1 MIASV
6 TGTVGAR
13 RADHVVV
20 ECGGVGYRVNVSA
33 QTLRRVPAVGGEARL
48 LSHLIMRED
57 GLHLYGFAT
66 EEEREL
72 FLNLISVA
80 GVGPKMA
87 VAVLSGSNAGELRKA
102 LAAGDSKRFQIVP
115 GVGKKTAE
123 RIIVELREKIAA
135 GLGGDSAAGDEPDAR
150 DNLALAR
157 EGLLGLGYDLTEA
170 QEMLDLVPADNADD
184 EPEALIAAALR
195 QAMSGNRS

>member
-6 TGTVGAR
+6 TGTVGER
-13 RADHVVV
+13 RPDHVVV
-20 ECGGVGYRVNVSA
+20 ECGGVGYRLNVSA

-57 GLHLYGFAT
+57 GVHLYGFAT

-87 VAVLSGSNAGELRKA
+87 VAVLSGSSAGELRKA
-102 LAAGDSKRFQIVP
+102 LAAGDAKRFQIVP

-123 RIIVELREKIAA
+123 RIIVELREKVAD
-135 GLGGDSAAGDEPDAR
+135 GLGADSVGDEPDAR

-157 EGLLGLGYDLTEA
+157 EGLTGLGYDLAEA
-170 QEMLDLVPADNADD
+170 QNMLDLVPAELADG
-184 EPEALIAAALR
+184 EPEELISAALR
-195 QAMSGNRS
+195 MAMSGKS

>member
-13 RADHVVV
+13 RPDHVVV

-33 QTLRRVPAVGGEARL
+33 QTLRRIPAVGGEARL
-48 LSHLIMRED
+48 FSHLLMRED
-57 GLHLYGFAT
+57 GLYLYGFAT

-87 VAVLSGSNAGELRKA
+87 VAVLSGSSAGELRKA
-102 LAAGDSKRFQIVP
+102 LAAGDAKRFQIVP

-123 RIIVELREKIAA
+123 RIIVELREKIAGDLGA
-135 GLGGDSAAGDEPDAR
+135 GTAR
-150 DNLALAR
+150 QNGSKNGRALAR
-157 EGLLGLGYDLTEA
+157 EGL
-170 QEMLDLVPADNADD
+170 
-184 EPEALIAAALR
+184 
-195 QAMSGNRS
+195 

>member
-13 RADHVVV
+13 RPDHVVV

-87 VAVLSGSNAGELRKA
+87 VAVLSGSSAGELRKA
-102 LAAGDSKRFQIVP
+102 LAAGDAKRFQIVP

-123 RIIVELREKIAA
+123 RIIVELREKIAD
-135 GLGGDSAAGDEPDAR
+135 GLGGDGPGDEPDVR

-170 QEMLDLVPADNADD
+170 QEMLDLVPAERADD
-184 EPEALIAAALR
+184 EPEELIAAALR
-195 QAMSGNRS
+195 QAVGSGTTS

>member
-13 RADHVVV
+13 RSGHVVV
-20 ECGGVGYRVNVSA
+20 ECGGVGYRLNVSA
-33 QTLRRVPAVGGEARL
+33 QTLRRIPAVGGETRL

-72 FLNLISVA
+72 FGNLISVA

-87 VAVLSGSNAGELRKA
+87 VAVLSGSSAGELRKA
-102 LAAGDSKRFQIVP
+102 LAAGDAKRFQIVP

-123 RIIVELREKIAA
+123 RIIVELREKIAGA
-135 GLGGDSAAGDEPDAR
+135 LGDAAIQDSDAR
-150 DNLALAR
+150 DNRALAR

-170 QEMLDLVPADNADD
+170 QEMLDGVPEELGDE
-184 EPEALIAAALR
+184 EPEELIAAALR
-195 QAMSGNRS
+195 TAVSGNKS

>member
-20 ECGGVGYRVNVSA
+20 ECAGVGYRLNVSA
-33 QTLRRVPAVGGEARL
+33 QSLRRIPAVGGEARL
-48 LSHLIMRED
+48 LAHLLMRED

-87 VAVLSGSNAGELRKA
+87 IAVLSGSSAGELRRA
-102 LAAGDSKRFQIVP
+102 LAAGDAKRFQIVP

-123 RIIVELREKIAA
+123 RIIVELREKVADTLGA
-135 GLGGDSAAGDEPDAR
+135 GGVEEEAAR
-150 DNLALAR
+150 DNRALAR
-157 EGLLGLGYDLTEA
+157 EGLVGLGYDLAEA
-170 QEMLDLVPADNADD
+170 QDMLDHVPPELADE
-184 EPEALIAAALR
+184 EPEELIAAALKT
-195 QAMSGNRS
+195 AVSGSRR

>member
-1 MIASV
+1 LIASV

-20 ECGGVGYRVNVSA
+20 ECGGIGYRLNVSA
-33 QTLRRVPAVGGEARL
+33 QTLRRIPALGGEARL
-48 LSHLIMRED
+48 LAHLIMRED

-87 VAVLSGSNAGELRKA
+87 VAVLSGSTAGELRKA
-102 LAAGDSKRFQIVP
+102 LAAGDAKRFQIVP
-115 GVGKKTAE
+115 GVGRKTAD
-123 RIIVELREKIAA
+123 RIIVELREKVAEALGDAA
-135 GLGGDSAAGDEPDAR
+135 LEGTGAR
-150 DNLALAR
+150 DHRALAR
-157 EGLLGLGYDLTEA
+157 EGLLGLGYDLAEA
-170 QEMLDLVPADNADD
+170 QEMLDLVPEELAGE
-184 EPEALIAAALR
+184 EPEELISAALR
-195 QAMSGNRS
+195 IAVSGNRS